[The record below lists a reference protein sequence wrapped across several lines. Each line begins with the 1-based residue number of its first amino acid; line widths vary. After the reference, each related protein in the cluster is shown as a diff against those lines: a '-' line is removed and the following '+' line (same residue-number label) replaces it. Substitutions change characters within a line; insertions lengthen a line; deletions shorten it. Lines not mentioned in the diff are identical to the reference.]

1 MDARPTLFTL
11 ARVLDEESL
20 EAIMIGN
27 AAAAL
32 HGAPVTTLDFD
43 FLFPKTPGNLR
54 KLKAVAKSLG
64 AMLLR
69 PYYPVSDLFRIE
81 RDEDSLH
88 VDFMS
93 RIDGVRSL
101 AALRSRAARIDF
113 GGHVL
118 VVADLA
124 DIIKSKR
131 AAGRPRDRAVL
142 EILEK
147 ALDERKK
154 SGNDQAC
161 GFGARKRPGA
171 ARSNPPAVGKAAR
184 GADSLP
190 AQTDRVPGFVFVTA

>member
-11 ARVLDEESL
+11 ARLLDEEGL
-20 EAIMIGN
+20 EAVMIGN

-43 FLFPKTPGNLR
+43 FLFPKTPANLR
-54 KLKAVAKSLG
+54 KLKALARRLD

-88 VDFMS
+88 IDFMS

-101 AALRSRAARIDF
+101 AALRSRALRLDF

-118 VVADLA
+118 LVADLA
-124 DIIKSKR
+124 DIIKSKK

-142 EILEK
+142 EILEE
-147 ALDERKK
+147 ALDEKKK
-154 SGNDQAC
+154 SGND
-161 GFGARKRPGA
+161 
-171 ARSNPPAVGKAAR
+171 
-184 GADSLP
+184 
-190 AQTDRVPGFVFVTA
+190 

>member
-1 MDARPTLFTL
+1 MDARPILFAL
-11 ARVLDEESL
+11 AKVLDEEGL
-20 EAIMIGN
+20 EAVMIGN

-43 FLFPKTPGNLR
+43 FLFRKTPANLR
-54 KLKAVAKSLG
+54 KLKAVAKSLE
-64 AMLLR
+64 AILLK

-101 AALRSRAARIDF
+101 ATLRSRASRMNF

-118 VVADLA
+118 LVADLA

-147 ALDERKK
+147 ALNESKK
-154 SGNDQAC
+154 SDNDEA
-161 GFGARKRPGA
+161 
-171 ARSNPPAVGKAAR
+171 
-184 GADSLP
+184 
-190 AQTDRVPGFVFVTA
+190 